1 MESCQGLL
9 LLWNTS
15 RITSNK
21 NQLLCTFPSVVPL
34 HYALWRLCLITRHTL
49 LTRQDHFFLFMSGE
63 PVTHRF
69 ISQQLCKLVSFIGL
83 NPKLYKGHSFR
94 IGAATH
100 AASLGFSES
109 YIQKLGRMAL
119 KCSSPIHSHIFIWY
133 IIFNI
138 YYNPTR
144 VQHLAAQ
151 IVVNT
156 SPF

>member
-94 IGAATH
+94 IKAATD
-100 AASLGFSES
+100 AASLRFSEN
-109 YIQKLGRMAL
+109 YIQKLGRWRSNAVRRYIRI
-119 KCSSPIHSHIFIWY
+119 SFIWY

-151 IVVNT
+151 IVGNT
-156 SPF
+156 GPF